1 MKKLLITKKELGLI
15 IAGCLIVSLTINWF
29 LAPAGLVTG
38 GISGLAIITEAVSKK
53 ILGFAIPIS
62 ITTLALNVPLFV
74 VAIRQK
80 GFAFVKK
87 SFYSVGITTI
97 LIELT
102 SYLPNIFAVEDDLLV
117 TALIGGVG
125 FGVGIGLV
133 LRSGATTGGTDMLAT
148 IIRTKFPK
156 FPIAKLVMMIDA
168 MIVTIGL
175 FIFGANKAVY
185 AIIAI
190 YITSR
195 VLGSVL
201 EGLHYAKAAFIMS
214 SKSEEI
220 SRQIMEQI
228 PRGSTGLKARGM
240 YSKEDKEML
249 FTVVSQKEITQLR
262 DIISQIDPKAFV
274 AIADVR
280 EVLGQGF
287 IEDFGTVSV

>member
-1 MKKLLITKKELGLI
+1 MKRLLITRKELGLI

-38 GISGLAIITEAVSKK
+38 GISGLAIIIEAVSKS

-62 ITTLALNVPLFV
+62 VTTLVLNVPLFI
-74 VAIRQK
+74 VAIKQK

-168 MIVTIGL
+168 MIVTMGL

-195 VLGSVL
+195 VLANVL
-201 EGLHYAKAAFIMS
+201 EGMHYAKAAFIMS